1 MPLWG
6 ERSLEEEINFA
17 WPTPEIYA
25 TMQSN
30 VRLSSI
36 EFETYCEG
44 CSSLSSV
51 KVNLSN
57 GQSSPIFKDEDYSHY
72 NKETITF
79 DPNRPFN
86 SIAAYDGPSNTGL
99 IRFMD
104 SSENEVYVYD
114 PNNWSRATVEYK
126 IGDNEEII
134 GVYGV
139 KDKDIYFS
147 SFGFIVKVK
156 QQ

>member
-1 MPLWG
+1 M
-6 ERSLEEEINFA
+6 S
-17 WPTPEIYA
+17 A
-25 TMQSN
+25 TRH
-30 VRLSSI
+30 VTVLRWLRY
-36 EFETYCEG
+36 TVVK

-57 GQSSPIFKDEDYSHY
+57 GHSSPIFKDEDYSHY

-104 SSENEVYVYD
+104 SSE
-114 PNNWSRATVEYK
+114 TK
-126 IGDNEEII
+126 FMFMTLIC
-134 GVYGV
+134 
-139 KDKDIYFS
+139 
-147 SFGFIVKVK
+147 
-156 QQ
+156 